1 MLTVKLRYKQP
12 DADQSKLLEVA
23 VTDSGRRFGESSC
36 DFKFASAVAA
46 FGMILRDSPHRGTAT
61 FDAVLE
67 LAEDGRGTD
76 REGYRAEF
84 IKLVRLAK
92 TISGR

>member
-1 MLTVKLRYKQP
+1 MKLRYKQP
-12 DADQSKLLEVA
+12 DEHTSKLIETPL
-23 VTDSGRRFGESSC
+23 
-36 DFKFASAVAA
+36 KFAASVAA
-46 FGMILRDSPHRGTAT
+46 FGMILRDSPYRGTAS

-92 TISGR
+92 SIAGR